1 MSPHEWSDFMN
12 KAIPVAAAIVIVAVA
27 AFAAAQY
34 YIPGTTNILKRIN
47 PQVPQLLT
55 RQENSSAGNSSSSAG
70 TQPSAPSAQSTAI
83 SQPPQATNTVTSNP
97 KANPDLVSLFKHVN
111 NSVVQITSKVTTTS
125 PNIIINGN
133 PLQGQSERLG
143 SGFVYDSAGHIVTNN
158 HVVDG
163 TNSVDVTF
171 VDGNTYTAK
180 VIGTD
185 KYSDIAVL
193 QIDDSAYNSSAENSP
208 ALPIGNSSALE
219 VGQQVI
225 AIGNPFGLSDTMTTG
240 IVSQV
245 GRLLPNQDIGFS
257 IPNVIQTD
265 AAINPGNSGGP
276 LLNINGEVV
285 GMNTAIQSNTGDFSG
300 IGFAI
305 PSNSIQ
311 RIVAVLIKDGTY
323 NHPWVGIAGTN
334 MTPEIANSL
343 GLPHNTK
350 GAVVAQVV
358 PNGPAEKAGIRSAT
372 LSNDNSQQIK
382 NADIITAVDGQQ
394 VKRIED
400 VIFYIEEHKAV
411 GDTAHFTVLRDGKSI
426 DIPVTLGARPQTNTT
441 G

>member
-1 MSPHEWSDFMN
+1 MKKSVAFGVSI
-12 KAIPVAAAIVIVAVA
+12 AVIAAALYIGS
-27 AFAAAQY
+27 QY
-34 YIPGTTNILKRIN
+34 YVSETTSLLHRLS

-55 RQENSSAGNSSSSAG
+55 RQENGTSNQSAPANNG
-70 TQPSAPSAQSTAI
+70 QPSAPVVPTASTTPTTT
-83 SQPPQATNTVTSNP
+83 QTTTSPDN
-97 KANPDLVSLFKHVN
+97 NPDLVALFKHVN
-111 NSVVQITSKVTTTS
+111 TSVVQITSKVTTSS

-143 SGFVYDSAGHIVTNN
+143 SGFVYDSEGHIVTNN

-163 TNSVDVTF
+163 SSTVDVTF

-180 VIGTD
+180 VIGQD

-193 QIDDSAYNSSAENSP
+193 QISDSAFSSSSENAP
-208 ALPIGNSSALE
+208 PLPIGNSSQLE

-276 LLNINGEVV
+276 LLNTQGQVI

-311 RIVAVLIKDGTY
+311 RIVAVLIKSGSY
-323 NHPWVGIAGTN
+323 SHPWVGISGTN

-343 GLPHNTK
+343 SLSHNTK
-350 GAVVAQVV
+350 GAVIAQVI
-358 PNGPAEKAGIRSAT
+358 PNGPAAKAGLRSAT
-372 LSNDNSQQIK
+372 ISNDNSQEIRS
-382 NADIITAVDGQQ
+382 ADIITAVDGQQ
-394 VKRIED
+394 IKGIED
-400 VIFYIEEHKAV
+400 VIFYIEEHKVV
-411 GDTAHFTVLRDGKSI
+411 GDTVDFTVLRDGQHI
-426 DIPVTLGARPQTNTT
+426 DVHVTLGARPQSTTN